1 MKLPMF
7 VAAALAAAA
16 FAGLASEASADYS
29 AKVDNDTLNLVGDD
43 AGDKLTVFVDTANVL
58 VDVGEDGSIDF
69 TLDSSTFSAISVK
82 AQGGDDQ
89 VRIQHVSSQ
98 ATESITVDGG
108 TGNDTL
114 IGGFMAETLIG
125 GAGNDFV
132 DGNLGADTVQLGSG
146 NDTFNWDPGDSND
159 TVEGQ
164 GGTDVVTFNGSNI
177 GEALRVAANGS
188 RVTLERNI
196 ANIVMDLDG
205 MERIKFLPRGGT
217 DAISVEDVTGT
228 DLDVVEADLGGDDTP
243 DSLTKRGT
251 EGPDAF
257 KVSPTEIIG
266 VGARTT
272 VTGADATG
280 DSHGI
285 AALGGDDTLATGLGV
300 TGTAVVTFDGGG
312 GDDTVNYS
320 GTNDAEA
327 IHVVANGVFTRVSSP
342 PSAETDLIAEHLNVL
357 ARGEADT
364 VTGTGNLAALTSI
377 TMDGGSGN
385 DTLLGSNGADT
396 LIGSTGTDFADGQ
409 QGTDTALL
417 GSGNDTF
424 QWDPGD
430 GNDSV
435 DGQGGDDGLS
445 FNGSNIGEV
454 FHVSANGSRVNLTRN
469 IANITTDMVGME
481 RTMFI
486 PRGGADVITVE
497 DLTGTEMD
505 AVEAD
510 FTADGEADSLISR
523 GTEGPDA
530 FKVGP
535 TGITGVGARTR
546 VINGDTTGDFLT
558 VSALGGDDTIATGI
572 VPLGPAWVSIDGGTG
587 EDVTTYSGTAGDD
600 LIAAVANGPVAHV
613 SSPPATEIDVST
625 ERLNIVG
632 GSGADQLSGTGNL
645 APLTALTFD
654 GGAGDDRVLGGNGA
668 DTLLGGSGN
677 DFVDGQQGNDV
688 AFMGSGN
695 DTFQWDPGDG
705 NDTVEGQGGSDAFA
719 FNGSAIGE
727 ILDLR
732 ANGSRALFTRNI
744 ANIATDLNDVERVA
758 MRTLAGND
766 NVTIGDMTGTDVSVA
781 DVDLGAF
788 TGGGDAAQDTVTVV
802 GTDRPDNVKVN
813 RVEDQAV
820 VTGLRAQ
827 TRIANSELLNDTLR
841 INTQGGDDRVTVD
854 PNVELLITPVI
865 DLGADGQ

>member
-1 MKLPMF
+1 MKLLLSG
-7 VAAALAAAA
+7 VLILTLGLTDAAL
-16 FAGLASEASADYS
+16 ADYS
-29 AKVDNDTLNLVGDD
+29 AKVDKNTLQIVGDD
-43 AGDKLTVFVDTANVL
+43 ASDRLSLFVDPTTVQG
-58 VDVGEDGSIDF
+58 DVAEDGTVDF
-69 TLDSSTFSAISVK
+69 TFDRATFTATSVK
-82 AQGGDDQ
+82 ALGGDDQ
-89 VRIQHVSSQ
+89 VHIFQSGS
-98 ATESITVDGG
+98 AADAGITVDGG
-108 TGNDTL
+108 AGDDELTG
-114 IGGFMAETLIG
+114 GAGPETLIG
-125 GAGNDFV
+125 GSGNDVV
-132 DGNLGADTVQLGSG
+132 DGNFSVDTILLGSG
-146 NDTFNWDPGDSND
+146 NDHFLWHPGDQSE

-164 GGTDVVTFNGSNI
+164 GGSDAVSFMGSGAAELINI
-177 GEALRVAANGS
+177 SANGA
-188 RVTLERNI
+188 RARLTRNI
-196 ANIVMDLDG
+196 ANVDMDLASV
-205 MERIKFLPRGGT
+205 EKVALQPFGGT
-217 DAISVEDVTGT
+217 DAITVEDVTGT
-228 DLDVVEADLGGDDTP
+228 PLDVVEADLGGDDTP
-243 DSLTKRGT
+243 DSLTARGT

-257 KVSPTEIIG
+257 KAGITGISG
-266 VGARTT
+266 VGARTE
-272 VTGADATG
+272 VFNADATG
-280 DSHGI
+280 DVHQV
-285 AALGGDDTLATGLGV
+285 AALGGDDTFATGIGV
-300 TGTAVVTFDGGG
+300 DGKAVVAFDGGA

-327 IHVVANGVFTRVSSP
+327 IHTVANGIWTRVSSP
-342 PSAETDLIAEHLNVL
+342 PSAETDLIAEHLNLL

-364 VTGTGNLAALTSI
+364 LTGTGNLAALTSI

-396 LIGSTGTDFADGQ
+396 LIGGTGTDFVDGQ

-430 GNDSV
+430 GNDTV
-435 DGQGGDDGLS
+435 DGQGGDDALS

-510 FTADGEADSLISR
+510 FTADGAADSLISR

-558 VSALGGDDTIATGI
+558 VAALGGDDTIATGI
-572 VPLGPAWVSIDGGTG
+572 VPLGPAWVSIDGGAG
-587 EDVTTYSGTAGDD
+587 EDVTTYSGTVGDD

-613 SSPPATEIDVST
+613 SSPPGAEIDVAT
-625 ERLNIVG
+625 ERLNVLG

-645 APLTALTFD
+645 APLTTLTFD
-654 GGAGDDRVLGGNGA
+654 GGSGDDRVLGGNGA

-677 DFVDGQQGNDV
+677 DFVDGQQGTDV

-705 NDTVEGQGGSDAFA
+705 SDTVEGQGGIDSFA

-727 ILDLR
+727 ILNLS

-758 MRTLAGND
+758 LRTLAGND

-788 TGGGDAAQDTVTVV
+788 TGGGDAAQDTVTVI
-802 GTDRPDNVKVN
+802 GTERPDNVKVN

-820 VTGLRAQ
+820 VTGLRTQ

-854 PNVELLITPVI
+854 PDAELLITPVI
-865 DLGADGQ
+865 DLGPDS